1 MSIAKEFLIPS
12 NLAFRDYPCLAESRQ
27 RVDDCLAGQKKIKK
41 EGEKYL
47 PPDKWQKKNRKDYA
61 AYLFRSLFF
70 NFTRKTLNR
79 YVGMLDMG
87 EPDITFGNE
96 NKMAFFRDRSTVYG
110 TGLKALQRKINIAQL
125 KHGLCGLLLESTGN
139 NDYPFIIQQYHAND
153 FLRTDFI
160 TNEGESYAKFVL
172 LDESAWVYDMR
183 SKRDILQPRLR
194 VLGLD
199 ANGEYYQAG
208 IQLEDWRNFD
218 VDEPGDIAIYPDY
231 LGKRFDRIPFTWCG
245 ASSLSGSSFDE
256 PPILNVADA
265 EISLYQ
271 LYADFRQVIYMTGQ
285 SPLVISGFKGKN
297 VEEIQKEL
305 KELIVGSG
313 AIAGL
318 PEGVTAAYLEMAA
331 SSLGLIA
338 QEVQR
343 LIDLCTQDALSLTQN
358 ANQSGVAVQLIQD
371 SNISPLQIINSTAG
385 DAITDQLRYAAKWMG
400 LSDDE
405 IKATRYTPS
414 RDFAESNKTIQDL
427 AVIEGS
433 ELLTFAEKRKIFVE
447 NGYGD
452 KKKSIEEFFDELE
465 EDKTRRGD
473 GISINVQ
480 QGNPFQIQQSQKKL
494 KKNVEEKDPET

>member
-1 MSIAKEFLIPS
+1 MSIAKEFTNPS
-12 NLAFRDYPCLAESRQ
+12 NFAFRDYSSLASSRK
-27 RVDDCLAGQKKIKK
+27 RVDDCLAGQKRIK
-41 EGEKYL
+41 EEADKYL
-47 PPDKWQKKNRKDYA
+47 PPDKWQNKNRKDYA
-61 AYLFRSLFF
+61 AYLFRALFF
-70 NFTRKTLNR
+70 NFTRKALNR

-96 NKMAFFRDRSTVYG
+96 NRMAFLRDKSTAYG

-153 FLRTDFI
+153 FLRTYFVSK
-160 TNEGESYAKFVL
+160 GGASYAKFVL
-172 LDESAWVYDMR
+172 LDETSFVYDME
-183 SKRDILQPRLR
+183 SKKDVLQPRLR

-199 ANGEYYQAG
+199 SNGEYYQAG
-208 IQLEDWRNFD
+208 IRLEDWEDFD
-218 VDEPGDIAIYPDY
+218 IDEPGNIAIYPDY

-245 ASSLSGSSFDE
+245 VSSLSGSSFDE

-285 SPLVISGFKGKN
+285 SPLVVSGFKGKK

-318 PEGVTAAYLEMAA
+318 PEGVTATYLEMAA

-343 LIDLCTQDALSLTQN
+343 LIELCTQDALSLSGN

-405 IKATRYTPS
+405 INQTRYTPS
-414 RDFAESNKTIQDL
+414 RDFAESNRTVQEL

-433 ELLTFAEKRKIFVE
+433 ELLTFAEKRKIFVD

-452 KKKSIEEFFDELE
+452 KKKSIEEFFDEIE
-465 EDKTRRGD
+465 EDKARSGD
-473 GISINVQ
+473 DLSLKVQ
-480 QGNPFQIQQSQKKL
+480 PGNPFQDQSKR
-494 KKNVEEKDPET
+494 KKNNQKDEPEE